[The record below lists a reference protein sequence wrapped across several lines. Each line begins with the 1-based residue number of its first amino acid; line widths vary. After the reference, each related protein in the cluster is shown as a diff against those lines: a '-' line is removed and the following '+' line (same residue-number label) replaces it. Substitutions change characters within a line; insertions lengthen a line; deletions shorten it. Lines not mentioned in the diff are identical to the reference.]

1 LVRIEALTAKEIEQ
15 VHDAALQTLAEV
27 GMLVPAASALAA
39 RLRKAGLEITGDD
52 RLLLP
57 RAEVEAAIECAPRVV
72 RLGTR
77 NPSRRI
83 VLDGSRTYVATDGC
97 GSNAID
103 LETGRIRPAVL
114 ADVAASARLTDALDE
129 YDVYWM
135 MVSAHDVPRASR
147 VAREYLAALQ
157 NTTKHVQMIDASRAS
172 EARLLVRMAHELL
185 DAGVMEE
192 SPVSMLI
199 SVVSPLRF
207 EPDSTEAALEFAA
220 AGLPVVAC
228 SMPIAGVTAPAT
240 PQGMILMAH
249 TEILGFTT
257 LIQTLHPGS
266 PVIYCAFP
274 AFADPRTGTTNYS
287 DPRIFWAAAA
297 AAQMGRTLDQ
307 PCFTSCDRSSLT
319 VRPDMVDGGG
329 LLDVSTLL
337 SFEQLVLDHESLRQT
352 RAAAAPQ
359 ALTPETLALDVI
371 RDVGPGGQFL
381 AHKHT
386 IGHIREFTTQR
397 FVEREHPGGQDD
409 SAARDPDAWEQAG
422 NEARRLLDS
431 HRVEP
436 LPRRVEASLDH
447 VIESAAA

>member
-1 LVRIEALTAKEIEQ
+1 
-15 VHDAALQTLAEV
+15 
-27 GMLVPAASALAA
+27 
-39 RLRKAGLEITGDD
+39 
-52 RLLLP
+52 
-57 RAEVEAAIECAPRVV
+57 
-72 RLGTR
+72 
-77 NPSRRI
+77 
-83 VLDGSRTYVATDGC
+83 
-97 GSNAID
+97 
-103 LETGRIRPAVL
+103 
-114 ADVAASARLTDALDE
+114 
-129 YDVYWM
+129 
-135 MVSAHDVPRASR
+135 

-172 EARLLVRMAHELL
+172 EARLLVRMAHELR

-192 SPVSMLI
+192 PPVSMLI

-257 LIQTLHPGS
+257 LIQILHPGS

-297 AAQMGRTLDQ
+297 AAQMGRTVEQ
-307 PCFTSCDRSSLT
+307 PCFTSCAASSLT
-319 VRPDMVDGGG
+319 IRPDMVDGGG
-329 LLDVSTLL
+329 LLEVSTLL
-337 SFEQLVLDHESLRQT
+337 SFEQLVLDHESLRRT

-359 ALTPETLALDVI
+359 AVTPETLALDVI
-371 RDVGPGGQFL
+371 RDVGPGGHFL
-381 AHKHT
+381 AHEHT
-386 IGHIREFTTQR
+386 IRHIREFITER
-397 FVEREHPGGQDD
+397 FVEREYPSGQDGG
-409 SAARDPDAWEQAG
+409 AARDPDAWEQAG
-422 NEARRLLDS
+422 DEARRLLDS

-436 LPRRVEASLDH
+436 LPARVQASLEGF
-447 VIESAAA
+447 IESAAA

>member
-1 LVRIEALTAKEIEQ
+1 MRIEALTAKEIEQ
-15 VHDAALQTLAEV
+15 VHDAAFRTLAEV
-27 GMLVPAASALAA
+27 GMQVPAASALAA

-57 RAEVEAAIECAPRVV
+57 RAAVEAAIERAPRVV

-77 NPSRRI
+77 DPSRRI

-97 GSNAID
+97 GSNTID

-147 VAREYLAALQ
+147 VACEYLAALQ

-172 EARLLVRMAHELL
+172 EARLLVRMAHELR

-192 SPVSMLI
+192 PPVSMLI

-240 PQGMILMAH
+240 PHGMILMAH
-249 TEILGFTT
+249 AEILGFTT
-257 LIQTLHPGS
+257 LIQILHPGS

-297 AAQMGRTLDQ
+297 AAQMGRTLEQ
-307 PCFTSCDRSSLT
+307 PCFTSCNASSLT
-319 VRPDMVDGGG
+319 VGPDMVDGGG

-352 RAAAAPQ
+352 RAAAASH
-359 ALTPETLALDVI
+359 AVTPETLALDVI
-371 RDVGPGGQFL
+371 RDIGPGGHFL

-386 IGHIREFTTQR
+386 IRHIREFITQR
-397 FVEREHPGGQDD
+397 FVEREHPGEQDD
-409 SAARDPDAWEQAG
+409 GAARDPDAWERAG
-422 NEARRLLDS
+422 DEARRLLAS

-436 LPRRVEASLDH
+436 LPQWVEASLER

>member
-1 LVRIEALTAKEIEQ
+1 
-15 VHDAALQTLAEV
+15 
-27 GMLVPAASALAA
+27 
-39 RLRKAGLEITGDD
+39 
-52 RLLLP
+52 
-57 RAEVEAAIECAPRVV
+57 
-72 RLGTR
+72 
-77 NPSRRI
+77 

-97 GSNAID
+97 GSHTLD
-103 LETGRIRPAVL
+103 LDSGSVRPAVL

-157 NTTKHVQMIDASRAS
+157 NTTKHVQMIDVSRAS
-172 EARLLVRMAHELL
+172 EARLLVRMARELQ
-185 DAGVMEE
+185 DAGVMKEP
-192 SPVSMLI
+192 PVSMLI

-359 ALTPETLALDVI
+359 AVTPETLALDVI

-436 LPRRVEASLDH
+436 LPPRVQASLEG
-447 VIESAAA
+447 VIESAAV

>member
-1 LVRIEALTAKEIEQ
+1 MRIEALTAKEIEQ

-27 GMLVPAASALAA
+27 GMQVPGASALAA

-57 RAEVEAAIECAPRVV
+57 RAAVEAAIERAPRVV

-83 VLDGSRTYVATDGC
+83 VLDGSRTYAATDGC
-97 GSNAID
+97 GSHTQSTSRRAA
-103 LETGRIRPAVL
+103 IRPAVL

-157 NTTKHVQMIDASRAS
+157 NTTKHVQMIDVSRAS
-172 EARLLVRMAHELL
+172 EARLLVRMARELR

-192 SPVSMLI
+192 PPVSMLI

-207 EPDSTEAALEFAA
+207 EPDSTEAALAFAA

-228 SMPIAGVTAPAT
+228 SMPIAAVTAPAT

-257 LIQTLHPGS
+257 LIQTCIPAPRSSTAPS
-266 PVIYCAFP
+266 PPSPTRAP
-274 AFADPRTGTTNYS
+274 ARPTIRIRESSGPR
-287 DPRIFWAAAA
+287 RRRRRWAAASTNRVSPA
-297 AAQMGRTLDQ
+297 ATA
-307 PCFTSCDRSSLT
+307 SSLT
-319 VRPDMVDGGG
+319 LQPDMVDGGG

-337 SFEQLVLDHESLRQT
+337 SFEQLVLDHESLRQA

-359 ALTPETLALDVI
+359 TVTPETLALDVI
-371 RDVGPGGQFL
+371 RDVGPGGHFL

-386 IGHIREFTTQR
+386 IGHIREFITQR

-409 SAARDPDAWEQAG
+409 GAARDPDAWEQAG
-422 NEARRLLDS
+422 DEARRLLDS

-436 LPRRVEASLDH
+436 LPQRVEASLER
-447 VIESAAA
+447 VIESIAA

>member
-1 LVRIEALTAKEIEQ
+1 MRIEALTAKEIEE

-27 GMLVPAASALAA
+27 GMQVPSASALAA

-57 RAEVEAAIECAPRVV
+57 QAAVEAAIERAPRVV

-77 NPSRRI
+77 NPSRKI

-97 GSNAID
+97 GSHTLD
-103 LETGRIRPAVL
+103 LDSGSVRPAVL

-157 NTTKHVQMIDASRAS
+157 NTTKHVQMIDVSRAS
-172 EARLLVRMAHELL
+172 EARQLVRMARELR

-192 SPVSMLI
+192 PPVSMLI

-207 EPDSTEAALEFAA
+207 EPDSTEAALAFAA

-257 LIQTLHPGS
+257 LIQILHPGS

-274 AFADPRTGTTNYS
+274 AFANPRTGTTNYS

-359 ALTPETLALDVI
+359 TLTPEALALDVI
-371 RDVGPGGQFL
+371 RDVGPGGHFL

-386 IGHIREFTTQR
+386 VGHIREFITQR
-397 FVEREHPGGQDD
+397 FVEREHPGGEGDY
-409 SAARDPDAWEQAG
+409 AARGADAWEQAG
-422 NEARRLLDS
+422 NEARRLLAS

-436 LPRRVEASLDH
+436 LPRRVEASLKH

>member
-1 LVRIEALTAKEIEQ
+1 MRIEALTAKEIEQ

-27 GMLVPAASALAA
+27 GMQVPGASGLAA

-57 RAEVEAAIECAPRVV
+57 RAAVEAAIERAPRVV

-83 VLDGSRTYVATDGC
+83 VLDGSRTYAATDGC
-97 GSNAID
+97 GSKTID

-135 MVSAHDVPRASR
+135 MVSAHDVPQTSR
-147 VAREYLAALQ
+147 VAQEYLAALQ
-157 NTTKHVQMIDASRAS
+157 NTTKHVQMIDVSRAS
-172 EARLLVRMAHELL
+172 EARLLVRMARELRE
-185 DAGVMEE
+185 AGVVEE

-228 SMPIAGVTAPAT
+228 SMPIAAVTAPAT

-249 TEILGFTT
+249 AEVIGFTA
-257 LIQTLHPGS
+257 LIQILHPGS

-274 AFADPRTGTTNYS
+274 AFADPHTGTTNYS
-287 DPRIFWAAAA
+287 DPRISWAAAA

-307 PCFTSCDRSSLT
+307 PCFTTCDTSSLT
-319 VRPDMVDGGG
+319 LRPDMVDGGG
-329 LLDVSTLL
+329 LLETSTLL
-337 SFEQLVLDHESLRQT
+337 SFEQLVLDHETLRRT

-359 ALTPETLALDVI
+359 AVTPETLALDVI

-397 FVEREHPGGQDD
+397 FVERERAGGQDD

-436 LPRRVEASLDH
+436 LPPRVRASLET